1 MLNTPSPRRNQL
13 YSRAADGMAKACRR
27 LSLLLVGCWAGR
39 GDPKA

>member
-1 MLNTPSPRRNQL
+1 MLNTPAPDAISYLTRW
-13 YSRAADGMAKACRR
+13 DGTAKACRR